1 MEVWIRPGD
10 PARLEDYVDVMR
22 DSALF
27 DHYYAPDESVLR
39 GVLTDAL
46 ARGALLTAENSSG
59 EAVGLMQCDWYGMFG
74 AWPYLA
80 LLGVKK
86 GWRGMGVGHKL
97 LAAFERVSREMGA
110 RQMFIC
116 VSGFNP
122 RARALYTSQGYRRV
136 AQIPALYRD
145 DVTENVLMKRLDG

>member
-10 PARLEDYVDVMR
+10 PARLSDYMDVMR

-27 DHYYAPDESVLR
+27 DHYYAPDEMVLR
-39 GVLTDAL
+39 DILADAL

-59 EAVGLMQCDWYGMFG
+59 EAVGLMQCEWKGMFG

-86 GWRGMGVGHKL
+86 RWRGMGVGHKL
-97 LAAFERVSREMGA
+97 LDAFERISREMGA
-110 RQMFIC
+110 RQIFIC
-116 VSGFNP
+116 VSAFNP
-122 RARALYTSQGYRRV
+122 RARALYTSLGFRRIATV
-136 AQIPALYRD
+136 PELYRD
-145 DVTENVLMKRLDG
+145 DVTENVLMKRL

>member
-59 EAVGLMQCDWYGMFG
+59 EAVGLMQ
-74 AWPYLA
+74 
-80 LLGVKK
+80 
-86 GWRGMGVGHKL
+86 
-97 LAAFERVSREMGA
+97 
-110 RQMFIC
+110 
-116 VSGFNP
+116 
-122 RARALYTSQGYRRV
+122 
-136 AQIPALYRD
+136 
-145 DVTENVLMKRLDG
+145 

>member
-1 MEVWIRPGD
+1 MIR
-10 PARLEDYVDVMR
+10 LR
-22 DSALF
+22 DISLPPEPSA
-27 DHYYAPDESVLR
+27 
-39 GVLTDAL
+39 
-46 ARGALLTAENSSG
+46 G
-59 EAVGLMQCDWYGMFG
+59 EAGGLMQGDWYGMCG
-74 AWPYLA
+74 AWPSLA

>member
-10 PARLEDYVDVMR
+10 PARLSDYMDVMR

-27 DHYYAPDESVLR
+27 DHYYAPDETVLR
-39 GVLTDAL
+39 DILADAL

-59 EAVGLMQCDWYGMFG
+59 EAVGLMQCEWKGMFG

-86 GWRGMGVGHKL
+86 RWRGMGVGRKL
-97 LAAFERVSREMGA
+97 LSAFERISREMGA
-110 RQMFIC
+110 RQIFIC
-116 VSGFNP
+116 VSAFNP
-122 RARALYTSQGYRRV
+122 RARALYTSLGFRRI
-136 AQIPALYRD
+136 ATIPELYRD
-145 DVTENVLMKRLDG
+145 DVTENVLMKRL

>member
-122 RARALYTSQGYRRV
+122 RARALYTSQGYRHV

>member
-122 RARALYTSQGYRRV
+122 RARALYPSQGYRRV

>member
-10 PARLEDYVDVMR
+10 PARLADYMDVMR

-27 DHYYAPDESVLR
+27 DHYYAPDETVLR
-39 GVLTDAL
+39 DILADAL

-59 EAVGLMQCDWYGMFG
+59 EAVGLMQCEWKGMFG

-86 GWRGMGVGHKL
+86 RWRGMGVGHKL
-97 LAAFERVSREMGA
+97 LDAFERISREMGA
-110 RQMFIC
+110 RQIFIC
-116 VSGFNP
+116 VSAFNP
-122 RARALYTSQGYRRV
+122 RARALYTSLGFRRIATV
-136 AQIPALYRD
+136 PELYRD
-145 DVTENVLMKRLDG
+145 DVTENVLMKRL